1 MLPMIATLLGG
12 LAAAGAVGALAWRW
26 PAVSAPRVSP
36 RTIIDEAAEHPSV
49 GRVLWR
55 RIDATRV
62 SEFALGIVLV
72 VLAAGAVLLGVLLWM
87 IRANAGLAHYDL
99 SAARWGATHATTA
112 STNAMRDISLVGGTV
127 GSIAIAVVVA
137 AIASRRL
144 PARSVVAFL
153 ATVMIGQNLLFNV
166 IKFVVDRTRPNIDR
180 LTGFSGSSF
189 PSGHATTTAATL
201 AACALLLGYGRGR
214 IPRAALTGIAAGVA
228 VAVAES
234 RVFLGVHWVTD
245 VVAGLILG
253 WTWFAVVSIA
263 FGGRLVRFAEPVEA
277 AQRVV
282 ETVPAGTPAP
292 R

>member
-1 MLPMIATLLGG
+1 MLPVTATLI
-12 LAAAGAVGALAWRW
+12 GALCAGVIIAALALRW
-26 PAVSAPRVSP
+26 PVISAPRVDP
-36 RTIIDEAAEHPSV
+36 RTIVDEAAEHPSV
-49 GRVLWR
+49 ARMLWR

-62 SEFALGIVLV
+62 SQFALGIVLV
-72 VLAAGAVLLGVLLWM
+72 VLGSGAVLLGLLVWM
-87 IRANAGLAHYDL
+87 IRANAGIARYDR
-99 SAARWGATHATTA
+99 SAARWGAAHATTTA
-112 STNAMRDISLVGGTV
+112 TNVMRDISLVGGTV
-127 GSIAIAVVVA
+127 GSIAIALVVA

-144 PARSVVAFL
+144 RARSVVAFL
-153 ATVMIGQNLLFNV
+153 ATVMVGQNILFNV

-201 AACALLLGYGRGR
+201 AACALLLGYGRGP
-214 IPRAALTGIAAGVA
+214 IARAALTGIAGGIA

-245 VVAGLILG
+245 VIAGLVLG

-277 AQRVV
+277 AERVV
-282 ETVPAGTPAP
+282 ETVGTAPPPAH
-292 R
+292 